1 MAKKMY
7 FSFQPQDFNIYDTVS
22 REGELKFKNCDEF
35 DFDDSFFNQLI
46 FVANKKRLKGT
57 IKMKEMVSGTKL
69 VLKIIPRSEN
79 PDYVKAYSNRL
90 DLRSAGYIQPESIL
104 MCNSAVT
111 GFFNELSQDEE
122 LKRSYV
128 DNVVQFFANARA
140 QSNQF
145 KQDQVGPDK
154 KTMKNI
160 RSLSKRI

>member
-7 FSFQPQDFNIYDTVS
+7 FSFEPHNFNIYDTVS
-22 REGELKFKNCDEF
+22 RDGELKFKSCD
-35 DFDDSFFNQLI
+35 DFDLEDPFFNQLI

-57 IKMKEMVSGTKL
+57 IKMKEIVTGNKL

-90 DLRSAGYIQPESIL
+90 NLRSTGYIQPETTVIG
-104 MCNSAVT
+104 NSAVT
-111 GFFNELSQDEE
+111 GFFNELASDEE
-122 LKRSYV
+122 VKKSYV
-128 DNVVQFFANARA
+128 DNVVQFFVNARV

-145 KQDQVGPDK
+145 KKDQVGPDK
-154 KTMKNI
+154 QIIKNV